1 MMETAKKLLSLLESM
16 NIEMFLDQGR
26 LKTKAAPGA
35 ISGEIAAQIRTNRD
49 DLIALL
55 SAAGSASGDA
65 ADGDAGT
72 MITSSQRRLWLSH
85 KLSDNKALYNLP
97 LAVKLKGVLDEEA
110 LLRALRTMV
119 ERHQPLRTRF
129 VEQDGEVVG
138 CLRETELD
146 LVRHRLDVAADDV
159 EALRRRMVEL
169 AARPFDLSED
179 SLFRADLVQFG
190 DDAYVLLLCMHHIIT
205 DGWSCVVLI
214 RELEALYNAGGAK
227 TALPELPV
235 QFSDHARRLA
245 SPEQQRIEATHLA
258 YWREQLHDLPP
269 AHALPLDHPR
279 PRVQSYEGAE
289 AHHVLDDTLTAAVRD
304 FAVQQG
310 TSVYC
315 VLQTALTLTLS
326 RWSNEKEILI
336 GTSSSGRDRPE
347 LERLVGFFV
356 NPLILRNRIS
366 DDATVAEHL
375 ARSHHLLM
383 DVFEHQQVAFERI
396 VGELQLARSASHAP
410 IFQIMFEYQSA
421 GATRLALNGL
431 DCQLMLLGNLGA
443 KYDIEITATEQS
455 THLLLRWVYAVKL
468 FDQDTIRRL
477 QRSFEALLTAFV
489 ASPDANIGTLPFLPA
504 DEAEFVAR
512 ASLGPR
518 VDLAAETFPERFAAV
533 ARRLPDEVAVEF
545 QGKTHTYAAIE
556 SRANKLARHLRSQGL
571 RAGARA
577 AVHLAPGPELVVAIL
592 GVLKAGGAYVPID
605 PTYPRDRIAHI
616 LDDADAGIVL
626 CGQDAMADGFFADRK
641 LVTVGP
647 DFDGELPASRSEE
660 APDWDAGEEPQVAYV
675 LYTSGSTGKP
685 KGAIIG
691 HAALNNYLDHATT
704 YFREDVRGAV
714 VGTSIGFDATITSLL
729 TPLLLGKRV
738 LLLESGLDAVLA
750 GLKRYLLE
758 DAHLWLFKITPAH
771 LSALAHECA
780 RMTRSLARHVLV
792 IGGEQLDH
800 AVIDQWRSR
809 WLPEACYV
817 NEYGPTEATVGC
829 SVFVIDAG
837 SDRIPAAGPVPIG
850 KPIANTGLY
859 VLNEGRLAPVGVV
872 GELHIAGAGLAD
884 GYLNLPEASAKR
896 FVRLPQIDPGQR
908 FYRTGDLVRLRS
920 DGDFEFV
927 ERCDDQV
934 KVRGYRVEIGE
945 IESALRAIAGVR
957 EIAVLVQ
964 QGGAQRMLVAYVQ
977 PVENVVDAGAFQRL
991 IRQQLAKSLPEYM
1004 VPSAFELIDE
1014 LPLTV
1019 NGKVDKAALPKIDP
1033 AASAGLNYVPP
1044 QSEFERALCALWQKV
1059 IGLDRVGIHDNFLEI
1074 GGNSLMFVRMR
1085 AEIEARFGCK
1095 LEIVSFFE
1103 HPTIAEMARHM
1114 QQVSSGASPL
1124 QSGNADAATASRSA
1138 PVEPRAPIAVI
1149 AMAGRFPDADSPEA
1163 LWNNL
1168 CKGHEALHTFTEA
1181 ELIDNGFSLAEVADP
1196 AFVRSAALLK
1206 DVDLFDAELFRMTP
1220 REAEILDPQQRL
1232 LLECSLQALES
1243 AGYGDIAKP
1252 RHCGVFFGCGESVY
1266 MASHLMQNETLMR
1279 DLGLNVLYAN
1289 SNHYLSTR
1297 IAYKLNL
1304 TGPAVSIATACSTSL
1319 VAIHQAVISLRQGE
1333 CDMALAGGVR
1343 IYQYGPSGYQ
1353 YREGGIVSPDGH
1365 CRAFDADARG
1375 TRGGN
1380 GVGVV
1385 ALKRLDDALRD
1396 GDNVLA
1402 VIRGTAI
1409 NNDGSQKVGY
1419 TAPSVAGQVGVIE
1432 AALHDAGLGPQ
1443 QIHYVETH
1451 GTGTPLGDPIE
1462 FRALHKVFRANAT
1475 QSCAL
1480 GTLKPNIGHLD
1491 AAAGVAGVIKAVAA
1505 LSHGQLPPS
1514 INYVNANP
1522 QIDLTNGP
1530 FYVNTRLQSWHTNGD
1545 KRRAG
1550 VSSFGIGGTNAHVI
1564 LEEAPSMASEPSSR
1578 PFHLLLVSACSAGA
1592 LQAASM
1598 RLATYLDSDDAASL
1612 ADVAYTLQTGRTA
1625 HAFRRSVVC
1634 ADAAEAVAALTSPT
1648 HEAKKTTDH
1657 SPSLIWMFPGQG
1669 SQRVNMALD
1678 LYASEPVFRE
1688 TLDACAE
1695 GLIDALGL
1703 DIRELLYPSQE
1714 PEAAAQDPLT
1724 QTRLA
1729 QPTLFAVEYS
1739 LAKLLQSYGLQPEAM
1754 IGHSLGEYVA
1764 ACLAGVFSLEDGLKL
1779 VAERGRLM
1787 QSMPEGRMLSVPED
1801 EQRLRERLSGSSL
1814 DIAAIN
1820 DKDRCVVAGS
1830 FEAIEA
1836 LRQQLAVEGIDS
1848 RELETSHAFHSVMME
1863 PMLDA
1868 WRSVLKTVV
1877 LHPPT
1882 IPCVSNLSGGFLSA
1896 DQAIDIEYWIKH
1908 LRSTVRFADG
1918 LDGLMSPPA
1927 ASTQARLFLEVGPG
1941 QVLSGLAR
1949 RRSHGTSH
1957 AVVPVL
1963 GRSLAAGEDARALHQ
1978 CLGQLWQAGVSIEWS
1993 GYHAAARRR
2002 RVPLPTYPFERRRF
2016 WVNAAPR
2023 GAYGAAAAGARSPD
2037 HQDWFYVPLWR
2048 PRGAVSGADIASP
2061 EPLTWLLMS
2070 DEGGVGRSLADAL
2083 RRADQKVI
2091 VVRRGDAFERIG
2103 QDEYV
2108 LVADDERQYGQLVN
2122 AIEGEGARIDRLA
2135 HLWSLDP
2142 VPVVGDAG
2150 GAPTVYDLFEAHQ
2163 VASYFSLMFA
2173 IKVLMARVSG
2183 QDPVVHA
2190 VTRDAFRV
2198 NGSEVLAPECATV
2211 VGLCRVA
2218 PQEYP
2223 NLRCQHIDFSQS
2235 DREGRD
2241 HEFQTSA
2248 GKLLFGELMAG
2259 RSDKVVAFRRSTR
2272 WTQTYEKQKVSSDG
2286 AISRIKRAGV
2296 YVITGGLGKVGY
2308 AIADHLAG
2316 VSAKLVIVVRDDL
2329 PPRPLWSHW
2338 VAERSPSDPVVPK
2351 LSKLLALEYKG
2362 AQLLVCKA
2370 DVADEAQMLDVF
2382 ERAEVRFG
2390 KVDGVIHCAGQ
2401 PRQSI
2406 VPLEQT
2412 TIDSSRVQF
2421 LPKVKGAIV
2430 LQRVLRHRNVDFCVL
2445 MSSLSAVLGGRGLA
2459 AYAAANAY
2467 MDAFAAARHAQ
2478 GDEAWLSINWDSW
2491 NLSGAAGA
2499 SSEYAVSGPEGAQAM
2514 AYALSW
2520 SDVPQL
2526 VHSTG
2531 DLKARME
2538 MWVENLPQEST
2549 NAQLYARAAAA
2560 ATVAP
2565 SNIIESQLV
2574 EIWQQLLGI
2583 QDIGVRDPFF
2593 EAGGDSL
2600 LATIM
2605 VGRINQTFDVSLPI
2619 RIIFEEETIE
2629 RIALKID
2636 EITKRPP
2643 QGKPLAL
2650 KRTGDRAPLFCL
2662 HPGSGFGRPYLAILR
2677 HLPAD
2682 LPVYALE
2689 ARGLND
2695 GDVLPQTLGDMCADY
2710 IDQIQI
2716 IQPHGP
2722 YHLLGWSFGAIVA
2735 HAMAAEME
2743 KRGMSVARLIMID
2756 PAPMNDE
2763 PWPESA
2769 IEEHRQ
2775 DLEMRLSG
2783 YKDYQNA
2790 SDDLKKTMIAR
2801 MSAIQMN
2808 NTRLSYYRDP
2818 SICHGDAL
2826 IINANDSE
2834 QYEGGELFERYIHG
2848 NVIHVNV
2855 PYHHNILMT
2864 TEALAFYGPHM
2875 CRFLDAD
2882 DLRDYE
2888 QFELEVQA

>member
-1 MMETAKKLLSLLESM
+1 MMKDANKLLSLLKSID
-16 NIEMFLDQGR
+16 IEVYLDQGK
-26 LKTKAAPGA
+26 LKTRAAPGA
-35 ISGEIAAQIRTNRD
+35 IGPDIAEQIRANRHE
-49 DLIALL
+49 LIALL
-55 SAAGSASGDA
+55 SAAESASAGV
-65 ADGDAGT
+65 ADGDAGP

-85 KLSDNKALYNLP
+85 TLSDTPALYNLP
-97 LAVKLKGVLDEEA
+97 LAVKLKGALDEEA

-119 ERHQPLRTRF
+119 ERHEPLRTRF
-129 VEQDGEVVG
+129 VEQHGEVVG
-138 CLRETELD
+138 RLHETELE
-146 LVRHRLDVAADDV
+146 LVRHRLDLPEDDA
-159 EALRRRMVEL
+159 EALRRHLIEL

-179 SLFRADLVQFG
+179 ALFRADLVQFG
-190 DDAYVLLLCMHHIIT
+190 EDEYVLMLCMHHIIT
-205 DGWSCVVLI
+205 DGWSCAVLI

-227 TALPELPV
+227 DALPELPLT
-235 QFSDHARRLA
+235 FSDHARRLA

-258 YWREQLHDLPP
+258 YWREQLRDLPP

-289 AHHVLDDTLTAAVRD
+289 AHHLLDETLTAAVRG
-304 FAVQQG
+304 FALQQG
-310 TSVYC
+310 TSAYC
-315 VLQTALTLTLS
+315 VLQTALALTLS

-356 NPLILRNRIS
+356 NPLILRHRMS

-375 ARSHHLLM
+375 ARSHDVLM
-383 DVFEHQQVAFERI
+383 DVFEHQQVPFERI
-396 VGELQLARSASHAP
+396 VGELQLPRSASHAP

-421 GATRLALNGL
+421 GAARLALNGL
-431 DCQLMLLGNLGA
+431 DCQLMLLGNFGA
-443 KYDIEITATEQS
+443 KYDIEITATERS
-455 THLLLRWVYAVKL
+455 SHLLLRWVYAVKL
-468 FDQDTIRRL
+468 FDEGTIRRL

-489 ASPDANIGTLPFLPA
+489 ASPDAHIATLPFLPA

-512 ASLGPR
+512 ASQGPR
-518 VDLAAETFPERFAAV
+518 VDTVALTFPERFAAV
-533 ARRLPDEVAVEF
+533 ARRVPDDIAVEF
-545 QGKTHTYAAIE
+545 QGKTHTYADIE
-556 SRANKLARHLRSQGL
+556 SRANKLARYLRSQGL
-571 RAGARA
+571 RVGARA

-605 PTYPRDRIAHI
+605 PTYPRDRVAQI
-616 LDDADAGIVL
+616 LEDADAGIVL
-626 CGQDAMADGFFADRK
+626 CGQDAMDDGFFADRK

-647 DFDGELPASRSEE
+647 DFDGALPESRSED
-660 APDWDAGEEPQVAYV
+660 APDLDAGEQPQVAYV

-685 KGAIIG
+685 KGVIIG

-704 YFREDVRGAV
+704 YFREDMRGAV

-750 GLKRYLLE
+750 GLKRHLLE
-758 DAHLWLFKITPAH
+758 DTHHWLFKVTPAH

-780 RMTRSLARHVLV
+780 RTTRSQARHVLV

-800 AVIDQWRSR
+800 ALIDQWRSR

-837 SDRIPAAGPVPIG
+837 IDRIPDAGPVPIG
-850 KPIANTGLY
+850 KPIANTGMY
-859 VLNEGRLAPVGVV
+859 VLNDGRLAPVGVV

-896 FVRLPQIDPGQR
+896 FVNLPQIDSGQR
-908 FYRTGDLVRLRS
+908 FYRSGDLVRLRS

-945 IESALRAIAGVR
+945 IESALRMIAGVG
-957 EIAVLVQ
+957 EAAVLMQ
-964 QGGAQRMLVAYVQ
+964 HSGAQRMLVAYVQ
-977 PVENVVDAGAFQRL
+977 PVEQVVDAEAFLRL

-1004 VPSAFELIDE
+1004 VPSAFELIDA

-1019 NGKVDKAALPKIDP
+1019 NGKVDKEALPKIDA

-1044 QSEFERALCALWQKV
+1044 QSEFESALCTLWKDI
-1059 IGLDRVGIHDNFLEI
+1059 IGVDRVGIHDNFLEI
-1074 GGNSLMFVRMR
+1074 GGNSLMFVKMR

-1095 LEIVSFFE
+1095 LDIVAFFE
-1103 HPTIAEMARHM
+1103 HPTIAELAKHM
-1114 QQVSSGASPL
+1114 QQVSSGANL
-1124 QSGNADAATASRSA
+1124 LRSGNAQAATASTPA
-1138 PVEPRAPIAVI
+1138 AVQPRAPIAVI
-1149 AMAGRFPDADSPEA
+1149 AMAGRFPDADSPEE
-1163 LWNNL
+1163 LWNKL
-1168 CKGHEALHTFTEA
+1168 CEGHEALHTFTEA
-1181 ELIDNGFSLAEVADP
+1181 ELIDNGFSAAEVADA

-1206 DVDLFDAELFRMTP
+1206 DVDLFDAQLFRMTP

-1243 AGYGDIAKP
+1243 AGYGDIARP
-1252 RHCGVFFGCGESVY
+1252 RHCGVFFGSGESVY
-1266 MASHLMQNETLMR
+1266 MASHLMPNESLMR

-1304 TGPAVSIATACSTSL
+1304 TGPAVNIATACSTSL
-1319 VAIHQAVISLRQGE
+1319 VAIHHAVSSLRQGE

-1353 YREGGIVSPDGH
+1353 YREGGILSPDGH

-1432 AALHDAGLGPQ
+1432 AALHDAGLDPQ
-1443 QIHYVETH
+1443 QIQYVETH
-1451 GTGTPLGDPIE
+1451 GTGTPLGDPVE
-1462 FRALHKVFRANAT
+1462 FRALQRVFHASAP

-1491 AAAGVAGVIKAVAA
+1491 SAAGVAGVIKVVAA

-1514 INYVNANP
+1514 INHANPNP
-1522 QIDLTNGP
+1522 QIDLVNGP
-1530 FYVNTRLQSWHTNGD
+1530 FYVNTRLQNWHTNGD

-1564 LEEAPSMASEPSSR
+1564 LEEAPALASEPSSW
-1578 PFHLLLVSACSAGA
+1578 PVHLLPVSACSAEA
-1592 LQAASM
+1592 LQVASM
-1598 RLATYLDSDDAASL
+1598 RLAAYLESDDAAPL

-1634 ADAAEAVAALTSPT
+1634 ADAAEAIAILSAPT
-1648 HEAKKTTDH
+1648 YEAKKTSDQR
-1657 SPSLIWMFPGQG
+1657 PSLIWMFPGQG

-1688 TLDACAE
+1688 ALDACAE
-1695 GLIDALGL
+1695 RLIDALGL
-1703 DIRELLYPSQE
+1703 DIRELLYPSQA
-1714 PEAAAQDPLT
+1714 PEVAEQDPLT

-1739 LAKLLQSYGLQPEAM
+1739 LAKLLQSFGLQPEAM

-1764 ACLAGVFSLEDGLKL
+1764 ACLAGVFSLEDGLRL

-1814 DIAAIN
+1814 DIAAVN

-1830 FEAIEA
+1830 FEAIDA
-1836 LRQQLAVEGIDS
+1836 LRQQLAAEGIES
-1848 RELETSHAFHSVMME
+1848 RELDTSHAFHSVMME

-1868 WRSVLKTVV
+1868 WRSVLKTVT
-1877 LHPPT
+1877 LHAPA
-1882 IPCVSNLSGGFLSA
+1882 IPCVSNLSGGALSA
-1896 DQAIDIEYWIKH
+1896 DQATDIEYWVKH

-1918 LDGLMSPPA
+1918 LEGLMSPSA

-1941 QVLSGLAR
+1941 QVLSSLAR
-1949 RRSHGTSH
+1949 RRAHGTAH

-1963 GRSLAAGEDARALHQ
+1963 GRSHAAGEDARALHQ
-1978 CLGQLWQAGVSIEWS
+1978 CLGELWQAGVSIEWS
-1993 GYHAAARRR
+1993 GHRAGERRR

-2023 GAYGAAAAGARSPD
+2023 GAHAAAAAGARSSNQ
-2037 HQDWFYVPLWR
+2037 QDWFYVPLWR
-2048 PRGAVSGADIASP
+2048 PRGAVSAAEIASG

-2070 DEGGVGRSLADAL
+2070 DDGGVGRSLADAL
-2083 RRADQKVI
+2083 RLADQKVI
-2091 VVRRGDAFERIG
+2091 VVRRGEAFERIA

-2108 LVADDERQYGQLVN
+2108 LAADDERQYGQLAD
-2122 AIEGEGARIDRLA
+2122 AIEGDAIRIDRLI

-2142 VPVVGDAG
+2142 VSGVGDVG
-2150 GAPTVYDLFEAHQ
+2150 GTSTVYDLFEAQ
-2163 VASYFSLMFA
+2163 QFGGYFSLMFA
-2173 IKVLMARVSG
+2173 IKVLMARISG
-2183 QDPVVHA
+2183 ENPAVHA
-2190 VTRDAFRV
+2190 VTRDAYRI

-2218 PQEYP
+2218 PQEYQ

-2241 HEFQTSA
+2241 QEFQSSA
-2248 GKLLFGELMAG
+2248 GKLLFGELMAV
-2259 RSDKVVAFRRSTR
+2259 RPDKVVAFRRSTR
-2272 WTQTYEKQKVSSDG
+2272 WTQTYEKQTESNDG
-2286 AISRIKRAGV
+2286 AISRMKRAGV

-2316 VSAKLVIVVRDDL
+2316 MAAKLVIVVRDDL
-2329 PPRPLWSHW
+2329 PPRPMWNHW

-2362 AQLLVCKA
+2362 AQLLICKA

-2406 VPLEQT
+2406 VPLEQA

-2421 LPKVKGAIV
+2421 LPKVKGAMV
-2430 LQRVLRHRNVDFCVL
+2430 LQRVLRHRKVDFCVL
-2445 MSSLSAVLGGRGLA
+2445 MSSLSTVLGGLGLA

-2467 MDAFAAARHAQ
+2467 LDAFAAARHAQ
-2478 GDEAWLSINWDSW
+2478 GDEAWLSIDWDTW
-2491 NLSGAAGA
+2491 NLPGSDAA
-2499 SSEYAVSGPEGAQAM
+2499 SHPYAVSGAEGAQAL

-2531 DLKARME
+2531 DLKTRME
-2538 MWVENLPQEST
+2538 KWAEDLPHESM
-2549 NAQLYARAAAA
+2549 NARLYARAAAA

-2583 QDIGVRDPFF
+2583 EDIGVRDPFF
-2593 EAGGDSL
+2593 EVGGDSL

-2605 VGRINQTFDVSLPI
+2605 VGRINQTFEVNLPI
-2619 RIIFEEETIE
+2619 RMVFEEETIE

-2636 EITKRPP
+2636 ELTKRPP

-2650 KRTGDRAPLFCL
+2650 KRSGDRAPLFCM

-2695 GDVLPQTLGDMCADY
+2695 GDVLPQTLAEMCADY
-2710 IDQIQI
+2710 IDQIQV

-2735 HAMAAEME
+2735 HATATEME
-2743 KRGMSVARLIMID
+2743 KRGMSVARMIMID
-2756 PAPMNDE
+2756 PAPLNDE

-2769 IEEHRQ
+2769 IEEHRK
-2775 DLEMRLSG
+2775 DLEIRLSG

-2790 SDDLKKTMIAR
+2790 SEDLKKTMIAR

-2808 NTRLSYYRDP
+2808 NTRLSYYSDP
-2818 SICHGDAL
+2818 AIYHGDAL
-2826 IINANDSE
+2826 IINANDSD
-2834 QYEGGELFERYIHG
+2834 QYEGGDLFKRYIHG
-2848 NVIHVNV
+2848 NVIQLNV

-2864 TEALAFYGPHM
+2864 TEALEFYGPHM
-2875 CRFLDAD
+2875 SRFLETENV
-2882 DLRDYE
+2882 RDSE